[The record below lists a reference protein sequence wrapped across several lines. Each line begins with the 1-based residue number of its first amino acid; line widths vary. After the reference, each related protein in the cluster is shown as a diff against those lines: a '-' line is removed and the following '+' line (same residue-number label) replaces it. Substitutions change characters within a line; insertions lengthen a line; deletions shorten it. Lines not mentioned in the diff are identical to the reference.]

1 MKFEVEIEATPAEA
15 RSFLGLPD
23 LTPLHEAWVERMK
36 AFTMEGPTADD
47 WQRLM
52 RTWTSGVPGMTESV
66 EAWQKLMLSA
76 ISLPTAQR
84 KVDKPGEE
92 RDD

>member
-15 RSFLGLPD
+15 RAFLGLPD

-36 AFTMEGPTADD
+36 AFTMDGLSPDD
-47 WQRLM
+47 WQKLARQ
-52 RTWTSGVPGMTESV
+52 WTAGVPGMTESI

-76 ISLPTAQR
+76 MGASAPADR
-84 KVDKPGEE
+84 AS
-92 RDD
+92 RD